1 MQSTATNLQ
10 REIPDRYDPAG
21 PVPIADTDKRARE
34 RTISRVRLLWE
45 QRRFLLRAAL
55 CGLLAATALALLV
68 PKRYESTAR
77 LMPPD
82 SQSGSGMAVLAA
94 ISGRAGSMPGVND
107 LLGVKT
113 TGSLFVGVLGSRT
126 IQTRLVD
133 QFDLR
138 RVYRVRRSEDACRE
152 LADTTHISED
162 RKSGIIILAVSDR
175 RPERAAALANA
186 YIEALNRMVADLN
199 TSSAH
204 RERIFLEARLQ
215 AVQQDLETAEKDFS
229 QFASK
234 NTAINIPEQGKA
246 MVGAVATLQ
255 GQLIAAQSELEGLRQ
270 IYTDNNMRVRAVRAR
285 VSELQ
290 RQLERLGGKRETDGS
305 DHPEASVAYPS
316 IRKLPLL
323 GVTYADLYRK
333 TKVQEAVFE
342 TLTQQYELAKV
353 AEARETPSVKIL
365 DAASVPEQASYPPR
379 LLIMCLGALLSGV
392 VAVAWVL
399 GRVRWKDLDAQ
410 DPAKVLASEVFATMR
425 ATVVRTSQNPNGG
438 RTFARWASVRRKKNQ
453 PDVRG

>member
-1 MQSTATNLQ
+1 MQSTSTNLQ
-10 REIPDRYDPAG
+10 REIPDRYEPAG

-34 RTISRVRLLWE
+34 QTISRLRLLWE

-82 SQSGSGMAVLAA
+82 SQSGTGMAVLAA
-94 ISGRAGSMPGVND
+94 ISGRAGSLPGVND

-162 RKSGIIILAVSDR
+162 RKSGIIILAVTDR
-175 RPERAAALANA
+175 SPERAAALANA

-215 AVQQDLETAEKDFS
+215 AVQQDLEIAEKDFS
-229 QFASK
+229 QFASQ

-270 IYTDNNMRVRAVRAR
+270 IYTDNNLRVRAVRGR
-285 VSELQ
+285 VAELQ
-290 RQLERLGGKRETDGS
+290 RQLERLGGKRETDAS
-305 DHPEASVAYPS
+305 DTEASAIYPS
-316 IRKLPLL
+316 VRKLPLL

-365 DAASVPEQASYPPR
+365 DAASVPEKASYPPR
-379 LLIMCLGALLSGV
+379 LLIICLGALLSGV

-399 GRVRWKDLDAQ
+399 GSVRWENLDAH
-410 DPAKVLASEVFATMR
+410 DPAKVLANEVFATVR

-438 RTFARWASVRRKKNQ
+438 HTFARWASVRRKKPQ

>member
-1 MQSTATNLQ
+1 MQSTSTNLQ
-10 REIPDRYDPAG
+10 REIPDRCDPVG
-21 PVPIADTDKRARE
+21 PVPIADTDKTARE
-34 RTISRVRLLWE
+34 RTVSRLRLLWE

-55 CGLLAATALALLV
+55 CGLLAATALAWLV

-82 SQSGSGMAVLAA
+82 GQSGSGMAVLAA
-94 ISGRAGSMPGVND
+94 ISGRAGTMPGVND

-133 QFDLR
+133 QFELR

-162 RKSGIIILAVSDR
+162 RKSGIITLAVSDR
-175 RPERAAALANA
+175 SPDRAAALANA

-215 AVQQDLETAEKDFS
+215 AVQQDLEIAEKDFS

-255 GQLIAAQSELEGLRQ
+255 GQLIAAESELEGLRQ
-270 IYTDNNMRVRAVRAR
+270 IYTDNNLRVRAVRAR
-285 VSELQ
+285 VAELQ
-290 RQLERLGGKRETDGS
+290 RQLERMGGKREGDAS
-305 DHPEASVAYPS
+305 DTEANAIYPS
-316 IRKLPLL
+316 VRKLPLL

-365 DAASVPEQASYPPR
+365 DAASVPEKPSYPPR
-379 LLIMCLGALLSGV
+379 LLIICLGALLSGV
-392 VAVAWVL
+392 VAVVWVL
-399 GRVRWKDLDAQ
+399 GSVRWKSLDAQ
-410 DPAKVLASEVFATMR
+410 DPAKVLAKEVLKTVR
-425 ATVVRTSQNPNGG
+425 ASVVRKASKGRALNP
-438 RTFARWASVRRKKNQ
+438 SDEKNE
-453 PDVRG
+453 PFEVLPH

>member
-1 MQSTATNLQ
+1 MQSTSTNLQ
-10 REIPDRYDPAG
+10 REIPDRYEPAG
-21 PVPIADTDKRARE
+21 PVPVADTDKRARE
-34 RTISRVRLLWE
+34 QTISRLRLLWE
-45 QRRFLLRAAL
+45 QRQFLLRAAL
-55 CGLLAATALALLV
+55 CGLLTATALALLL
-68 PKRYESTAR
+68 PRRYESTAR

-94 ISGRAGSMPGVND
+94 ISGRGGSLPGVND

-113 TGSLFVGVLGSRT
+113 TGSLFVGVLESRT

-133 QFDLR
+133 QFELR

-162 RKSGIIILAVSDR
+162 RKSGIITLAVSDR
-175 RPERAAALANA
+175 SPDRAAALANA

-215 AVQQDLETAEKDFS
+215 AVQQDLEIAEKDFS

-270 IYTDNNMRVRAVRAR
+270 IYTDNNLRVRAVRGR
-285 VSELQ
+285 VAELQ
-290 RQLERLGGKRETDGS
+290 RQLERMGGKREGDAS
-305 DHPEASVAYPS
+305 DTEANAIYPS
-316 IRKLPLL
+316 VRKLPLL

-365 DAASVPEQASYPPR
+365 DAASVPEKASYPPR
-379 LLIMCLGALLSGV
+379 LLIICLGALLSGV
-392 VAVAWVL
+392 VAVVWVL
-399 GRVRWKDLDAQ
+399 GSVRWKNLDAQ

-425 ATVVRTSQNPNGG
+425 ASVARTSQNPNGD
-438 RTFARWASVRRKKNQ
+438 RWASVRRKKT
-453 PDVRG
+453 PA

>member
-1 MQSTATNLQ
+1 MQSTSTNLQ
-10 REIPDRYDPAG
+10 REIPDRYEPAG

-34 RTISRVRLLWE
+34 QTISRLRLLWE

-82 SQSGSGMAVLAA
+82 SQSGTGMAVLAA
-94 ISGRAGSMPGVND
+94 ISGRAGSLPGVND

-162 RKSGIIILAVSDR
+162 RKSGIIILAVTDR
-175 RPERAAALANA
+175 SPERAAALANA

-215 AVQQDLETAEKDFS
+215 AVQQDLEIAEKDFS
-229 QFASK
+229 QFASQ

-270 IYTDNNMRVRAVRAR
+270 IYTDNNLRVRAVRGR
-285 VSELQ
+285 VAELQ
-290 RQLERLGGKRETDGS
+290 RQLERLGGKREGDAS
-305 DHPEASVAYPS
+305 DTEANAIYPS
-316 IRKLPLL
+316 VRKLPLL

-365 DAASVPEQASYPPR
+365 DAASVPEKASYPPR
-379 LLIMCLGALLSGV
+379 LLIICLGALLSGV

-399 GRVRWKDLDAQ
+399 GSVRWENLDAH
-410 DPAKVLASEVFATMR
+410 DPAKVLANEVFATVR

-438 RTFARWASVRRKKNQ
+438 HTFARWASVRRKKPQ

>member
-1 MQSTATNLQ
+1 MQSTSTNLQ

-34 RTISRVRLLWE
+34 QTISRLRLLWE

-68 PKRYESTAR
+68 PRRYESTAR

-82 SQSGSGMAVLAA
+82 NQSGSGMAVLAA
-94 ISGRAGSMPGVND
+94 VSGRTGSLPGVND

-138 RVYRVRRSEDACRE
+138 RVYRVRRSEDACQR
-152 LADTTHISED
+152 LADTTHVSED

-175 RPERAAALANA
+175 SPERAAAIANA

-215 AVQQDLETAEKDFS
+215 AVQQDLEIAEKDFS

-270 IYTDNNMRVRAVRAR
+270 IYTDSNLRVRAVRAR

-290 RQLERLGGKRETDGS
+290 RQLERMGGKRETDAS
-305 DHPEASVAYPS
+305 DTEANAIYPS
-316 IRKLPLL
+316 VRKLPLL

-379 LLIMCLGALLSGV
+379 FLIGCLGALLSGV
-392 VAVAWVL
+392 AAVVWVL
-399 GRVRWKDLDAQ
+399 GSVRWKNLDAQ
-410 DPAKVLASEVFATMR
+410 DPAKVLANEVFETVR
-425 ATVVRTSQNPNGG
+425 ASVGRTSQNPNG
-438 RTFARWASVRRKKNQ
+438 ARWASVRRKKT
-453 PDVRG
+453 PA